1 MRIVLS
7 GPPGVG
13 KGTQGDRLAEILKIV
28 HIATGDMLRQEVSEK
43 TELGLRAKA
52 HMDAGTFVPDEVV
65 IGMIEERITQP
76 EAVNGFLLDGFP
88 RNVTQAESLDEML
101 SHHDMGLDHVVFMEA
116 SENLLVE
123 RLAGRMLCGACG
135 FGFHR
140 HYSPPRKEGVCDR
153 CGGELYQRHD
163 DREDV
168 IVNRLHVYQE
178 QTAPLLDYYSNRPAF
193 CRVDADGTM
202 NEVYERLVLA
212 MQD

>member
-1 MRIVLS
+1 MRTVLF

-13 KGTQGDRLAEILKIV
+13 KGTQGDRLAEKLNTI
-28 HIATGDMLRQEVSEK
+28 HIATGDMLRRAVSEK
-43 TELGLRAKA
+43 TEFGLQAKA
-52 HMDAGTFVPDEVV
+52 CMDAGKFVPDEVV
-65 IGMIEERITQP
+65 VGMIEERITQT
-76 EAVNGFLLDGFP
+76 EALNGFVLDGFP
-88 RNVTQAESLDEML
+88 RNVAQAESLDEML
-101 SHHDMGLDHVVFMEA
+101 SRHDIDLDHVVFMDA
-116 SENLLVE
+116 SEKLLVE
-123 RLAGRMLCGACG
+123 RLSGRLLCGACG

-140 HYSPPRKEGVCDR
+140 HYSPPREEGVCDR

-168 IVNRLHVYQE
+168 IVHRLHVYQE
-178 QTAPLLDYYSNRPAF
+178 QTAPLIDYYSNRPAF